1 MEGRQAIVSVD
12 EFSYFVF
19 ALEQKELIVPIAV
32 AAVIAVVLIIA
43 VLVTAAA
50 CKKALKKTGMFAAA
64 AGTSLLE
71 AFDPAQSYVLI
82 ALTVL
87 IAILVV
93 IEIYLLVSAA
103 RKKKLAAEEAKRAE
117 LRAKRA
123 AADPLRRFIR
133 TDIGRGDVQPVKKD
147 FSALV
152 AASQVGGEE
161 NEQSIYTMATLARK
175 MNTAKKTDSV
185 VVDTDND
192 TVQTRT
198 VHTSETAR
206 AVAETV
212 QLQQALAEAAA
223 VNVTQEVGRLRAEA
237 AADEDAVIVIDGSQK
252 APKGGFKQIAASA
265 ARTFGEKFAEASA
278 EAKGRINGVIA
289 VAHEYGLRSRESRKH
304 LGVFCGRR
312 LIAKVVFRGKTPCV
326 AFALDPSEYAGT
338 KYRGVDMSRYKT
350 YARTPMMIKLTSQ
363 RRSGYAEHLARALFS
378 APDIRR
384 R

>member
-1 MEGRQAIVSVD
+1 MNYKRYMGAYRQDVFAEKLDYQVEGRQAIVSVD

-93 IEIYLLVSAA
+93 IEIYLPVSAA

-185 VVDTDND
+185 VVVDTDKD

-223 VNVTQEVGRLRAEA
+223 VDVTQEVGRLRAEA
-237 AADEDAVIVIDGSQK
+237 EAAADEDAV
-252 APKGGFKQIAASA
+252 
-265 ARTFGEKFAEASA
+265 
-278 EAKGRINGVIA
+278 
-289 VAHEYGLRSRESRKH
+289 
-304 LGVFCGRR
+304 
-312 LIAKVVFRGKTPCV
+312 VVKN
-326 AFALDPSEYAGT
+326 
-338 KYRGVDMSRYKT
+338 
-350 YARTPMMIKLTSQ
+350 
-363 RRSGYAEHLARALFS
+363 
-378 APDIRR
+378 
-384 R
+384 